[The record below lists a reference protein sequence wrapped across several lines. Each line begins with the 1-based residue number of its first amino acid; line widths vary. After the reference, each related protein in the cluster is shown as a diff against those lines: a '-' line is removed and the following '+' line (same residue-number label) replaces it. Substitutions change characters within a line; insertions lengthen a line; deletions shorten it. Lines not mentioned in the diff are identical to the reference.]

1 MSSEELKIP
10 DYSQHQANASNLDFL
25 DDDAP
30 QEPWKTALLKYT
42 DKIIAKTLMAT
53 LIKAGFV
60 DWLKTIYPKDAI
72 KNAGGS
78 TKDADLEA
86 AQAIKDG
93 GDVAYRWIHDN
104 GNYRS
109 GERTYK
115 KIKDHFIKSVA
126 EYQTL

>member
-1 MSSEELKIP
+1 
-10 DYSQHQANASNLDFL
+10 
-25 DDDAP
+25 
-30 QEPWKTALLKYT
+30 
-42 DKIIAKTLMAT
+42 MAT

-86 AQAIKDG
+86 AQAIKGG

-115 KIKDHFIKSVA
+115 KIKDQRSKI
-126 EYQTL
+126 TLSSRLLSIRHSKI